1 VVQKKGGKM
10 NFSYEELETDL
21 LNMVKELHPDFR
33 DEWMPYPM
41 LDLLEDGVFGTEED
55 EQE

>member
-1 VVQKKGGKM
+1 M

-21 LNMVKELHPDFR
+21 FNTVKELHPDFK
-33 DEWMPYPM
+33 DEWMPYLM
-41 LDLLEDGVFGTEED
+41 LDLLEEGVFGAEEED